1 MELVE
6 KKARSQV
13 KSKSVKDELA
23 TGNKVLELLDS
34 ERRVFNGEWTNNEVE
49 IINSMAL
56 LTAKPS
62 VYIANV
68 SEDAYVDYV
77 LSGYSIEGN
86 QRLKDIQKWID
97 ENSPGDALL
106 PVSVSLEERLNQMET
121 EEERL
126 EELELLEVPSALPGA
141 IVQLR
146 KSLNLISYY
155 TCGPVE
161 VREWTIRKV
170 KKKIKSYGTHIQLD
184 TNIFFFSSQGVKAPG
199 AAAVIHNDLAK
210 TFIQAQVSKFEDV
223 VAAEGKDTVLKAEGK
238 VLQKGKDYVV
248 EDGDVIYFKVSVLS
262 VFLFNTKVL
271 TEFLVWR
278 RQAINKHE
286 SICTQ
291 TSIEIYIWL
300 MSPQCSV

>member
-1 MELVE
+1 MKHMELVE

-170 KKKIKSYGTHIQLD
+170 KKKNQILRHSYSTR
-184 TNIFFFSSQGVKAPG
+184 
-199 AAAVIHNDLAK
+199 
-210 TFIQAQVSKFEDV
+210 
-223 VAAEGKDTVLKAEGK
+223 
-238 VLQKGKDYVV
+238 Y
-248 EDGDVIYFKVSVLS
+248 
-262 VFLFNTKVL
+262 
-271 TEFLVWR
+271 
-278 RQAINKHE
+278 
-286 SICTQ
+286 
-291 TSIEIYIWL
+291 
-300 MSPQCSV
+300 